1 MISILFRSFEYCGAC
16 FIKLGQWMATR
27 PDLFSAQFC
36 SIFNELH
43 SNAPAHSEF
52 ETRKLLHNN
61 NINIKSSSNFL
72 SKPLASG
79 AIAQVYRCKIG
90 NLDLIMKVRHP
101 GVQNEIYYDLKILN
115 IFTHLLTKFISKET
129 FQWLN
134 IEDNIQSFTKNMLLQ
149 TNLIIETKNLQIFE
163 RNFQKYKTNIRF
175 PHVDPSLPSAED
187 ILFQSYENGQLLNQ
201 FMETCKDTKIRKK
214 LAYLGVNAYLK
225 MLFVDN
231 FVSLLISIHQIQN
244 H

>member
-1 MISILFRSFEYCGAC
+1 
-16 FIKLGQWMATR
+16 MATR
-27 PDLFSAQFC
+27 PDLFSARFC

-43 SNAPAHSEF
+43 SNAPAHSERK
-52 ETRKLLHNN
+52 TRQLLRDS
-61 NINIKSSSNFL
+61 NIIVKSPSNFL

-90 NLDLIMKVRHP
+90 NRDLIMKVRHP

-115 IFTHLLTKFISKET
+115 IFTRLLTKLVSKET

-149 TNLIIETKNLQIFE
+149 TNLMIETKNLQIFD
-163 RNFQKYKTNIRF
+163 RNFQKYKKNIRF
-175 PHVDPSLPSAED
+175 PDVDPSLPSTED
-187 ILFQSYENGQLLNQ
+187 ILFQSYENGQLLNN
-201 FMETCKDTKIRKK
+201 FMETCQDIKIRKK

-231 FVSLLISIHQIQN
+231 FVSLFLDTVRISFRRLHPEDTFIV
-244 H
+244 

>member
-1 MISILFRSFEYCGAC
+1 
-16 FIKLGQWMATR
+16 
-27 PDLFSAQFC
+27 
-36 SIFNELH
+36 
-43 SNAPAHSEF
+43 
-52 ETRKLLHNN
+52 
-61 NINIKSSSNFL
+61 
-72 SKPLASG
+72 
-79 AIAQVYRCKIG
+79 
-90 NLDLIMKVRHP
+90 MKVRHP

-115 IFTHLLTKFISKET
+115 IFTRLLTRFVSKDT

-175 PHVDPSLPSAED
+175 PHVDSSLPSTED
-187 ILFQSYENGQLLNQ
+187 ILFQSYENGLLLNE
-201 FMETCKDTKIRKK
+201 FMETCKDTKVRKQ

-231 FVSLLISIHQIQN
+231 FVSLFD
-244 H
+244 